1 MSHSARA
8 TVALA
13 GLTAVAVLVIDQAV
27 KVAVRGSLQP
37 GEEREV
43 LGSVVQLTYV
53 RNTGV
58 AFGQLS
64 GNGALVAL
72 LVAAAVGILLWY
84 FLTHL
89 DTPWIWLPAGM
100 VVGGALGNVI
110 DRIRFGAVVDF
121 VDVHAAGWHWP
132 AFNVADSAICVGVA
146 LLAVDM
152 FREESR
158 MKGREADAPQ

>member
-1 MSHSARA
+1 MSHDGRT

-13 GLTAVAVLVIDQAV
+13 GLTAIAVLVVDQAA
-27 KVAVRGSLQP
+27 KVAVRASLQP

-64 GNGALVAL
+64 GSGALVAL
-72 LVAAAVGILLWY
+72 LVAAAVGLLLWY

-89 DTPWIWLPAGM
+89 ETPWIWLPAGM

-110 DRIRFGAVVDF
+110 DRVGQGAVTDYVKLP
-121 VDVHAAGWHWP
+121 GWP
-132 AFNVADSAICVGVA
+132 SFNVADVAITVGVVLMVLVA
-146 LLAVDM
+146 ELHARRV
-152 FREESR
+152 RRAAS
-158 MKGREADAPQ
+158 G

>member
-13 GLTAVAVLVIDQAV
+13 GLTAVAVLVVDQAV

-64 GNGALVAL
+64 DSGALVAI
-72 LVAAAVGILLWY
+72 LVAAAVGVLLWY

-100 VVGGALGNVI
+100 VVGGALGNAI
-110 DRIRFGAVVDF
+110 DRVGQGAVTDYVKLP
-121 VDVHAAGWHWP
+121 GWP
-132 AFNVADSAICVGVA
+132 SFNVADVAITGGVILMVVVA
-146 LLAVDM
+146 ELHA
-152 FREESR
+152 RR
-158 MKGREADAPQ
+158 QRKAAG

>member
-110 DRIRFGAVVDF
+110 DRVGQGAVTDYVKLP
-121 VDVHAAGWHWP
+121 GWP
-132 AFNVADSAICVGVA
+132 SFNVADVAITGGVILMVVVA
-146 LLAVDM
+146 EIHA
-152 FREESR
+152 RR
-158 MKGREADAPQ
+158 QRKAAG